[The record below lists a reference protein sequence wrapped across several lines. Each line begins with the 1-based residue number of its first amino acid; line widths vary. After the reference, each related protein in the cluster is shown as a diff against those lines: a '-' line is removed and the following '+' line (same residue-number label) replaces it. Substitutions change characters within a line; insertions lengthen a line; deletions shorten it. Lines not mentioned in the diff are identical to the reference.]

1 MRCNRLHVGTV
12 QCEPDEEATFPPDC
26 NNGCQA
32 NIPPQGVNFCD
43 TLVRQASSP
52 QALGLLGTRTALL
65 GFAELSWLRLIVT
78 IAYTSKG
85 KASSWK
91 LIKI

>member
-1 MRCNRLHVGTV
+1 MRCNRLHVRIV
-12 QCEPDEEATFPPDC
+12 QCEHDEKATFSLDC
-26 NNGCQA
+26 NNGCHA
-32 NIPPQGVNFCD
+32 NIPPQRVNFCD

-65 GFAELSWLRLIVT
+65 GFAELSWLWLIVT

-85 KASSWK
+85 KASS
-91 LIKI
+91 